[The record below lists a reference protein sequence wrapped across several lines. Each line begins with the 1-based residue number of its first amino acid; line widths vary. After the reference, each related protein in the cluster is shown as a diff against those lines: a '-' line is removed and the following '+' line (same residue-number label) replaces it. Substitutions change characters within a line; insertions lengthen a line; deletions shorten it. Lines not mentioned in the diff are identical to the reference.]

1 MRPLPIL
8 AILGVLAVAA
18 CNDMDVGDTAPATG
32 MPSVGSS
39 SDLSSFEGARA
50 GQAEMGIQSL
60 GFQAVRTQGL
70 TTYWFNAATGAC
82 AEIVTSDGR
91 YSSVR
96 MLPSGDC

>member
-8 AILGVLAVAA
+8 AILGGLAVAA
-18 CNDMDVGDTAPATG
+18 CDDMTAADMAPSPG
-32 MPSVGSS
+32 MPSVGSG

-50 GQAEMGIQSL
+50 GQSEMGIQNL
-60 GFQAVRTQGL
+60 GFQAVRTEGL
-70 TTYWFNAATGAC
+70 TTYWFNPATGAC